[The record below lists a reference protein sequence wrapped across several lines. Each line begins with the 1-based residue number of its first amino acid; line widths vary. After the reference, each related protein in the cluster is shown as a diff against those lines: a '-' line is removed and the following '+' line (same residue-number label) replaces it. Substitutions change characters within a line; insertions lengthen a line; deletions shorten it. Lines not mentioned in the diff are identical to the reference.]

1 MWAGQKVAI
10 GGLVAEELAQMWA
23 GQKVAIGGLVAEEL
37 AAAEVVKK

>member
-10 GGLVAEELAQMWA
+10 GGLVAEEQVQMWA